1 MYIKT
6 TTHIMFATH
15 STNDNTT
22 VKNEILDADQVQDP
36 NEPVPSTDNI
46 DKMLDRER
54 QRNTRDN
61 WIKLDKTAKI
71 QKLHVFA
78 ETYGKE
84 HAMPSKDIKL
94 LKNFFNSCLDKNK
107 LSKSKDVVYNKDE
120 MKIVSIPALHFNQL
134 SHNFTL
140 KIMDTKR
147 VSTLK
152 SLTPKRSTPNA
163 DVTTDNDD

>member
-1 MYIKT
+1 MQ
-6 TTHIMFATH
+6 
-15 STNDNTT
+15 NDN
-22 VKNEILDADQVQDP
+22 KNIQ
-36 NEPVPSTDNI
+36 NEMTEPPAAPPADNI
-46 DKMLDRER
+46 DNMLDRER

-71 QKLHVFA
+71 QKLHVYA

-84 HAMPSKDIKL
+84 HGMPPKDIKL
-94 LKNFFNSCLDKNK
+94 LKIFFNSCLDKNK
-107 LSKSKDVVYNKDE
+107 LTKSKDVVYNKDE

-140 KIMDTKR
+140 KITDSKR

-152 SLTPKRSTPNA
+152 SLTPKRTTPNVVAA
-163 DVTTDNDD
+163 DIDGDDAEDSC

>member
-1 MYIKT
+1 
-6 TTHIMFATH
+6 MFATH
-15 STNDNTT
+15 STTDNTT
-22 VKNEILDADQVQDP
+22 VKNEILDTDKGQDP
-36 NEPVPSTDNI
+36 NEPSQPEPSTDNI

-61 WIKLDKTAKI
+61 WIKLEKTAKI

-94 LKNFFNSCLDKNK
+94 LKNFFNNCLDKNK
-107 LSKSKDVVYNKDE
+107 LSKSKDVVYNKEE

-140 KIMDTKR
+140 KIIDSKR

-152 SLTPKRSTPNA
+152 SLTPKRTTPNA
-163 DVTTDNDD
+163 DNIADANDNED

>member
-1 MYIKT
+1 
-6 TTHIMFATH
+6 MFATH
-15 STNDNTT
+15 STTDNTT
-22 VKNEILDADQVQDP
+22 VKNEILDTDQGQTDP
-36 NEPVPSTDNI
+36 AQPVPSTDNI

-163 DVTTDNDD
+163 DTTLDANDNDD

>member
-1 MYIKT
+1 
-6 TTHIMFATH
+6 MFATH
-15 STNDNTT
+15 STTDNTT
-22 VKNEILDADQVQDP
+22 VKNEILDTDQGQTDP
-36 NEPVPSTDNI
+36 AQPQPSTDNI

-140 KIMDTKR
+140 KNMDTKR

-163 DVTTDNDD
+163 DTTVDTNDNDD

>member
-1 MYIKT
+1 
-6 TTHIMFATH
+6 MFATH

-22 VKNEILDADQVQDP
+22 VKNEILDADKVQDP

-140 KIMDTKR
+140 KIMDAKR

-163 DVTTDNDD
+163 EISADATENDD

>member
-1 MYIKT
+1 VYIKT

>member
-1 MYIKT
+1 
-6 TTHIMFATH
+6 MFATH
-15 STNDNTT
+15 STTDNTI

-36 NEPVPSTDNI
+36 NEPSQPEPSTDNI

-163 DVTTDNDD
+163 DNIADANDNDD